1 MSGRNKLPSEYTKG
15 LLQQEERARDL
26 GLIAPDAPRLDD
38 DEGEYW
44 IIPNPMVYEE
54 TERGTQRFDLYSR
67 LLRDRII
74 FLGRDIDD
82 RVANLVTAQLLFLET
97 QDPDRDVNFYVNSPG
112 GVITSGMAIYDT
124 MQLIRCDVATV
135 CIGQAA
141 SMGAVL
147 LLAGAAGK
155 RGALPYSRIMI
166 HQPLGGAR
174 GQVSDLQIQWQEML
188 RVRDQLYN
196 AICHHTGRTMDEVL
210 AACERD
216 NFMTPRQAMD
226 FGIIDRVIERSPGV
240 TSPADGEPSDKN
252 SQDGNSGDKAQ

>member
-1 MSGRNKLPSEYTKG
+1 MSTLQKLSGELVRG
-15 LLQQEERARDL
+15 LREQEERARDI
-26 GLIAPDAPRLDD
+26 GLISSSIPRAD
-38 DEGEYW
+38 DEEYETW

-74 FLGRDIDD
+74 FLGRDIND

-97 QDPDRDVNFYVNSPG
+97 QDAERDVNFYINSPG

-124 MQLIRCDVATV
+124 MQLIRCDVSTV

-147 LLAGAAGK
+147 LLAGTADK
-155 RGALPYSRIMI
+155 RGSLPHSRIMV

-174 GQVSDLQIQWQEML
+174 GQVSDLEIQWREMT
-188 RVRDQLYN
+188 RVRDQLYEV
-196 AICHHTGRTMDEVL
+196 ICRHTGHTMDEVL
-210 AACERD
+210 KACDRD
-216 NFMTPRQAMD
+216 NFMSPEEAMA
-226 FGIIDRVIERSPGV
+226 FGIIDKVITRAPGV
-240 TSPADGEPSDKN
+240 TKPTQDSPDSKK
-252 SQDGNSGDKAQ
+252 S

>member
-1 MSGRNKLPSEYTKG
+1 MSSLHKLPGEWVRG
-15 LLQQEERARDL
+15 MRDQEERARDL
-26 GLIAPDAPRLDD
+26 GLVSTSVPRADD
-38 DEGEYW
+38 DELEHW

-74 FLGRDIDD
+74 FLGRDIND

-97 QDPDRDVNFYVNSPG
+97 QDPERDVNFYINSPG

-124 MQLIRCDVATV
+124 MQLIRNDVATV

-147 LLAGAAGK
+147 LLAGTNEK
-155 RGALPYSRIMI
+155 RGSLPHARIMV

-174 GQVSDLQIQWQEML
+174 GQVSDLEIQWREMI
-188 RVRDQLYN
+188 RVRDQLYG
-196 AICHHTGRTMDEVL
+196 AICKHTGRTMEEVL

-216 NFMTPRQAMD
+216 NFMSPEEARE
-226 FGIIDRVIERSPGV
+226 FGIIDKVITRAPGV
-240 TSPADGEPSDKN
+240 TQPTKPSSNDK
-252 SQDGNSGDKAQ
+252 